1 MPPNND
7 PLHKALAAVQRAF
20 LGVGLFSLFI
30 NLAALIVPLYMM
42 QVYDRVLTSQSRET
56 LLMLT
61 GLALV
66 LLIIVSFVEIAR
78 SRVLVRIGTALD
90 ESLSAPLFD
99 AAVERA
105 ASDESAGSQ
114 PLRDLE
120 ALRTFMT
127 GPGVLALFD
136 APWAPIY
143 LAIIWLFHPLLGAIA
158 TLGAVVI
165 IAIAV
170 ISEIAVRAPLKE
182 AGASTRW
189 SHELV
194 DIFARNAHAIRVMG
208 MLGHLEKLWQSHR
221 RDGVAWQALA
231 SDRLGVLQ
239 AIAKCVRLVLQ
250 VAVLGVGAWLVLEQA
265 STAGVMIAASI
276 IMGRALA
283 PAEAALGQWRG
294 FLNARTAHQRLR
306 AVLEQGTTAVDRMA
320 LPAPVGRL
328 EVDNVGLRLAP
339 GAPPVLSG
347 VTFSI
352 EPGEMLGLIGPTGA
366 GKSSLA
372 RLLVGVTTP
381 TLGNVRL
388 DGVDIATWPKH
399 ELGPHL
405 GYLPQEIELLG
416 GTVAQ
421 NICRFG
427 EIDARAAVQA
437 AKLAGSHDMILRL
450 SDGYETM
457 IENGGANL
465 AGGQRQRL
473 GLARA
478 FFGTARLIVLDEPN
492 ANLDADGE
500 AALCNTLAVLK
511 KSGRTIVVITH
522 KPSLLRSADK
532 LLVLG
537 DGRVQLFGPPE
548 KVIAEMARNA
558 SQRPAEGGVV
568 STIPRQPGA
577 SSVKIQKANA

>member
-7 PLHKALAAVQRAF
+7 PLHKALSAVQSAF

-78 SRVLVRIGTALD
+78 SRVLVRIGTKLD
-90 ESLSAPLFD
+90 ENLSAPLFD
-99 AAVERA
+99 SAVDRA
-105 ASDESAGSQ
+105 VSDGSARSQ

-120 ALRTFMT
+120 TLRTFMT
-127 GPGVLALFD
+127 GPGILALFD

-158 TLGAVVI
+158 TFGALAI
-165 IAIAV
+165 LAIAI
-170 ISEIAVRAPLKE
+170 ISEVAVRAPLKE

-231 SDRLGVLQ
+231 SDRLGMLQ
-239 AIAKCVRLVLQ
+239 AVAKCVRLLLQ

-306 AVLEQGTTAVDRMA
+306 AALEQGTIAADRMT
-320 LPAPVGRL
+320 LPAPAGRL

-347 VTFSI
+347 VAFSI

-381 TLGNVRL
+381 SLGSVRL

-427 EIDARAAVQA
+427 DVDARAVVEA
-437 AKLAGSHDMILRL
+437 ARLAGAHDMILRL
-450 SDGYETM
+450 PNGYETV
-457 IENGGANL
+457 IEDGGTNL
-465 AGGQRQRL
+465 AGGQRHRL

-478 FFGTARLIVLDEPN
+478 FFGSARLIVLDEPN
-492 ANLDADGE
+492 ANLDAEGE
-500 AALCNTLAVLK
+500 AALCSALAVLK

-537 DGRVQLFGPPE
+537 EGRVQLFGSPE
-548 KVIAEMARNA
+548 KVIAEMARSA
-558 SQRPAEGGVV
+558 GQRPTDGTV
-568 STIPRQPGA
+568 SSIARQPA
-577 SSVKIQKANA
+577 PSSPRIHKANA